1 MLGLSLDLLLKRKD
15 ELRPMTLSPGI
26 LAKTAI
32 SSSDKPSEKY
42 SLFGSPLVFTNGMTA
57 TLFIGA
63 AIIDFA
69 LPRRKTRSA
78 APITARRV
86 SAAAIAA
93 HRRRLCFRRLARS
106 FFGSCGLPAPSR

>member
-1 MLGLSLDLLLKRKD
+1 MLALSPDLPLKRKD

-26 LAKTAI
+26 LARTAI

-57 TLFIGA
+57 TLLIGA

-69 LPRRKTRSA
+69 REKKRNTAAATTRRT
-78 APITARRV
+78 T
-86 SAAAIAA
+86 AAAIAP
-93 HRRRLCFRRLARS
+93 HRLRLCLS
-106 FFGSCGLPAPSR
+106 